1 MKVGVIGVG
10 SMGQHH
16 TRVYSEMENVDL
28 IGISDVNESKVIKLA
43 KKFYTNPYTDY
54 KELLKRILDTI

>member
-10 SMGQHH
+10 VMGQHH

-28 IGISDVNESKVIKLA
+28 IGISDINELKVI
-43 KKFYTNPYTDY
+43 
-54 KELLKRILDTI
+54 E